1 MKKIIGGLLCI
12 SLSFSLLSCKK
23 KKSTD
28 KTTTKANTT
37 NISTTTQR
45 QTTSKHTTTI
55 DIPRDNIDYE
65 SNYSPII
72 SDKLPRIDIVVNDS
86 TIPEEEKMDFVT
98 KPGLNDEPDYT
109 KCLVTVIN
117 ESDVVELDAKG
128 AGVKVRGNY
137 TKEYDKKPLRIKF
150 DKKQAML
157 GLNDDPDNPD
167 DGKYKNWLLLA
178 EYKDW
183 SLERNSTAFYLAHL
197 MSDYYVTD
205 FRLVE
210 VYING
215 NYWGVYL
222 LAEQQEVK
230 EGRVDISEYADD
242 YEGTDIGYF
251 LEFDGYAY
259 QEPALQQFYVDYKPL
274 YDYTKTQLFSNFQR
288 GFTIKNDLYSTAQRD
303 FIHSYIQNVFD
314 ICYYAIYEEKYYSF
328 NSTYTSISLD
338 SSLKNSYEAIS
349 KVIDVDSLV
358 NSFLLADITCDTDTA
373 WSSFLMDVDFS
384 ENGNKKLTFEAPWD
398 YDSALGNTK
407 ACVSGEGEFAAS
419 IFINAINEET
429 GNPWYMLFYQC
440 DWFMNLVR
448 DKFNSMKEKGYFT
461 RVLNYINTL
470 STKYETSFNNN
481 YTKWDNIG
489 HPEKTGWEQN
499 ENSRKCTTQKQAA
512 EQLHSWLTTRINSL
526 DKVYNKKS

>member
-1 MKKIIGGLLCI
+1 MKKILGGVLALTLC
-12 SLSFSLLSCKK
+12 FSLLSCKK
-23 KKSTD
+23 KGSSTTNTTS
-28 KTTTKANTT
+28 KATTTK
-37 NISTTTQR
+37 R
-45 QTTSKHTTTI
+45 KTTI
-55 DIPRDNIDYE
+55 DIPTDNIDYE

-72 SDKLPRIDIVVNDS
+72 SNALPRIDIVVNDD
-86 TIPEEEKMDFVT
+86 TIPEDEKMDFVT

-109 KCLVTVIN
+109 KCLVTVTNDLGTKEI
-117 ESDVVELDAKG
+117 DTKG

-183 SLERNSTAFYLAHL
+183 SLERNATALYLAHL
-197 MSDYYVTD
+197 MGDYYASD

-210 VYING
+210 VYINN

-222 LAEQQEVK
+222 LCEQQEVK
-230 EGRVDISEYADD
+230 EGRVSITD
-242 YEGTDIGYF
+242 YEDNYTGTDIGYF

-259 QEPALQQFYVDYKPL
+259 QEDPLQYFYVNYKPL
-274 YDYTKTQLFSNFQR
+274 YDCTSTRKFSNFQN
-288 GFTIKNDLYSTAQRD
+288 GFTIKNDLYSEAQRD
-303 FIHSYIQNVFD
+303 FIHSYIQNVFN

-328 NSTYTSISLD
+328 NSAYTSISLD
-338 SSLKNSYEAIS
+338 STLKNSYEAIN
-349 KVIDVDSLV
+349 KVIDIDSLV
-358 NSFLLADITCDTDTA
+358 NAYLLADITCDTDMA
-373 WSSFLMDVDFS
+373 WSSFLMDVDFG

-398 YDSALGNTK
+398 YDSSLGNTK

-440 DWFMNLVR
+440 DWFKSLLR
-448 DKFNSMKEKGYFT
+448 QKFNAMKEKGYFDD
-461 RVLNYINTL
+461 VLDFITTL
-470 STKYETSFNNN
+470 STKYENYFEEN

-489 HPEKTGWEQN
+489 HPEKTAYEQN
-499 ENSRKCTTQKQAA
+499 QYSRVCTTQAEAA
-512 EQLHSWLTTRINSL
+512 AQLHSWLTTRFNSL
-526 DKVYNKKS
+526 YEIYNKN